1 MSLTNVFIA
10 IGIMAFITFLTRV
23 FPFLFFRDG
32 QPPELILFI
41 GKFIPPTLI
50 TILVIY
56 CLKDIPLGMLPY
68 GLNEL
73 LAVIIVIVLH
83 LRLGNPLISIFG
95 ATLVYMFLIQ
105 SNIISRL
112 LL

>member
-1 MSLTNVFIA
+1 MSLTNVVIA

-23 FPFLFFRDG
+23 FPFLFFRKG
-32 QPPELILFI
+32 EPPQIILFI

-56 CLKDIPLGMLPY
+56 CLKDIPLGTLPY
-68 GLNEL
+68 GFNEL
-73 LAVIIVIVLH
+73 LAVLMVIALH
-83 LRLGNPLISIFG
+83 LRFGNPLISIFG

-105 SNIISRL
+105 SNLISRFL
-112 LL
+112 S